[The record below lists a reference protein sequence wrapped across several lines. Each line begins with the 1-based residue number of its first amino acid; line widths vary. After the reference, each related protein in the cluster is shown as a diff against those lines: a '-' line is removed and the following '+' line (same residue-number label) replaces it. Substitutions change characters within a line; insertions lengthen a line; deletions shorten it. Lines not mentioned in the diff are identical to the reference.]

1 MPIEWWS
8 RPDPRPV
15 PQRFFSDDELA
26 DVRKFYGPTTP
37 LGARPT
43 PLHRL
48 PGLAARIGVGELLVK
63 DESSRFGL
71 PAFKIAGAQY
81 AIAKLL
87 AQPSRIRV
95 TDLACATAGNH
106 GRAVARAARELG
118 LAAHVYVPV
127 GTAQTAVDA
136 LRSEGAHVVVTSE
149 DYDQTVR
156 QMADDAGQSGWTIVS
171 DTAWDGYEQIPRWIM
186 AGYTR
191 ILDEAALQW
200 EDTRPDLVIVQAG
213 VGSLAG
219 AVAGWLVATFG
230 QSRPLLVVVEPEGA
244 ACVAQSLRAGHPVRI
259 LSCAPTAMAG
269 LRCGEVSPLAWRALE
284 PVVDAAVGIGDDQAA
299 EARQW
304 LAHPS
309 LDDPEIRA
317 GASGAAGIGALIA
330 LMHAAQLSRLREA
343 LGISRSTR
351 VLAIVTEGSGL
362 FSTD

>member
-1 MPIEWWS
+1 MEFWA
-8 RPDPRPV
+8 RTDPRPV
-15 PQRFFSDDELA
+15 ATPFFSDEELT
-26 DVRKFYGPTTP
+26 DVRRFYGPATR

-71 PAFKIAGAQY
+71 PAFKIVGAQY
-81 AIAKLL
+81 AIARLL
-87 AQPSRIRV
+87 AQPRLGRV

-106 GRAVARAARELG
+106 GRAVARAAGELG
-118 LAAHVYVPV
+118 LASHVYVPV
-127 GTAQTAVDA
+127 GTSQLAVDA
-136 LRSEGAHVVVTSE
+136 LRSEGAHVVVTSD
-149 DYDQTVR
+149 DYDRTVR
-156 QMADDAGQSGWTIVS
+156 LMADDAADSGWTIVS

-191 ILDEAALQW
+191 ILEEAAQQW
-200 EDTRPDLVIVQAG
+200 GDAPPDLVIVQAG

-230 QSRPLLVVVEPEGA
+230 QSRPRLVVAEPTGA
-244 ACVAQSLRAGHPVRI
+244 ACVAHSLRAGALVTLP
-259 LSCAPTAMAG
+259 SCAPTAMAG
-269 LRCGEVSPLAWRALE
+269 LRCAEVSPLAWRALE
-284 PVVDAAVGIGDDQAA
+284 PVVDAAVAIGDDEAA
-299 EARQW
+299 EAREW

-330 LMHAAQLSRLREA
+330 LLHAAPLSRLRDA
-343 LGISRSTR
+343 LGVSRSTR
-351 VLAIVTEGSGL
+351 AMAIVTEGSGL

>member
-1 MPIEWWS
+1 MEFWS
-8 RPDPRPV
+8 RTDPRPV
-15 PQRFFSDDELA
+15 AAPFFSDEELA
-26 DVRKFYGPTTP
+26 DVRRFYGPATR

-48 PGLAARIGVGELLVK
+48 PGLAARIGIGELLVK

-71 PAFKIAGAQY
+71 PAFKIVGAQY
-81 AIAKLL
+81 AIARLL
-87 AQPSRIRV
+87 AEPRRVRV

-106 GRAVARAARELG
+106 GRAVARAASELG
-118 LAAHVYVPV
+118 LASHVYVPV
-127 GTAQTAVDA
+127 GTSQIAVDA
-136 LRSEGAHVVVTSE
+136 LRSEGAHVVMTSD
-149 DYDQTVR
+149 DYDKTVR
-156 QMADDAGQSGWTIVS
+156 LMADDAGDSGWTIVS

-191 ILDEAALQW
+191 ILEEAAQQW
-200 EDTRPDLVIVQAG
+200 GDAPPDLVIVQAG

-219 AVAGWLVATFG
+219 AVAGWLVSTFG
-230 QSRPLLVVVEPEGA
+230 QSWPRLVIAEPAGA
-244 ACVAQSLRAGHPVRI
+244 ACVTHSLRAGELVK
-259 LSCAPTAMAG
+259 LQSCAPTAMAG
-269 LRCGEVSPLAWRALE
+269 LRCAEVSPLAWRALE

-299 EARQW
+299 EAREW

-330 LMHAAQLSRLREA
+330 LLHATQLSRLRDA
-343 LGISRSTR
+343 LGVSRSTR
-351 VLAIVTEGSGL
+351 AMAIVTEGSGL